1 MHSFRDG
8 PDATITVD
16 VDALHALRENSLLQ
30 VFRLARISAGG
41 VVTVASLSS
50 LFPLRAGRIE
60 GSWHLQ
66 LLEAQTRLLAY
77 RQNKRPLTGRLPP
90 SLILSSGRPA
100 GLRFPLSF
108 SSG

>member
-1 MHSFRDG
+1 M
-8 PDATITVD
+8 
-16 VDALHALRENSLLQ
+16 LQ

-66 LLEAQTRLLAY
+66 LLEAQTRLQAY
-77 RQNKRPLTGRLPP
+77 RQNKRPLTGRHPP
-90 SLILSSGRPA
+90 ALILSSGRPA
-100 GLRFPLSF
+100 GLRYPFHSQVVEGHAQFPEHSIV
-108 SSG
+108 GPHEPV